1 MRLRGDYR
9 GLRWLLIARFLIAM
23 SMTIAVMTIT
33 ADAAVAAELAIPSR
47 KPPADFSMQKGPRN
61 CARWTDECVNCARGA
76 TAGEAPVCSNIGF
89 ACQPK
94 AIRCLT
100 PEASQSK

>member
-1 MRLRGDYR
+1 MRLRGDHR
-9 GLRWLLIARFLIAM
+9 GLRWLLIARFLIAT
-23 SMTIAVMTIT
+23 SMTIAVMTIA
-33 ADAAVAAELAIPSR
+33 ADSAVAAELAIPLR
-47 KPPADFSMQKGPRN
+47 KPPADFSIQKGPPN

-100 PEASQSK
+100 PEASQNK

>member
-1 MRLRGDYR
+1 MRLRGDHR
-9 GLRWLLIARFLIAM
+9 GLRWLLIAKSLIVT
-23 SMTIAVMTIT
+23 SMAIAVMTIA

-47 KPPADFSMQKGPRN
+47 KPLADVSMQKGPPN

-100 PEASQSK
+100 PEAPQSK

>member
-1 MRLRGDYR
+1 MRLRGDHR
-9 GLRWLLIARFLIAM
+9 RLRWLLIAKSLIVA
-23 SMTIAVMTIT
+23 SMTIAVMTIA
-33 ADAAVAAELAIPSR
+33 ADATVAAELAIPLR
-47 KPPADFSMQKGPRN
+47 KPPADVSLQKGPPN

-89 ACQPK
+89 ACQPR

-100 PEASQSK
+100 PEASQTK

>member
-9 GLRWLLIARFLIAM
+9 GLRWLLIAKSLIVT
-23 SMTIAVMTIT
+23 SMTIAVMTI
-33 ADAAVAAELAIPSR
+33 AAVAAELAIPSR